1 MFEILGIYA
10 GLRLFKEA
18 KDRDS
23 LVKVGRLSICQLL
36 VTKDIY
42 VVKHIPFVSSGTII
56 LL

>member
-10 GLRLFKEA
+10 GLWLFKEA

-23 LVKVGRLSICQLL
+23 LVKVGRLSIRHLL
-36 VTKDIY
+36 VTKDIF